1 MSRRSVR
8 DPAWGQAGGVDADE
22 LGADE
27 PIETERD
34 TEPSGPPRRR
44 GAAPQRLP
52 PRSSGFSRALR
63 RWRGSTE
70 PGEEEDEEP
79 ETSPTRPPRRPVF
92 FRARDSLYFEPL
104 VALMIIVLVLVSL
117 WAYTQNWP
125 PVYVVESNSMQHGA
139 NDQVGLINTG
149 DLVLAQKIAPDQ
161 IVTYFEGLQSGYTTY
176 GEYGDVILYHP
187 YGVTTP
193 APLIHRAILYLVWSP
208 DGSYAAPSLA
218 SLPCSAASHPYYRA
232 WFTPNGCGTTGL
244 TGNLT
249 LYNVGWRS
257 LNVSIDFSVLGGH
270 SGFLTM
276 GDNNPVPDQPVL
288 SPLVEDSWIV
298 GVARGMIPWFG
309 AAKLL
314 LEGQASEVPPQSWQ
328 FMGLSLIGFV
338 LAAMGIHYV
347 LRAEGIEDERRK
359 EEDEAR
365 EAEARAR
372 ERARAE
378 EPEEEGSE
386 GGLRGWR
393 ARRHPAREADEE
405 YAAREG
411 RLASGRAAPISVA
424 RGSGSAVLTRSRL
437 RKVRAR
443 RGRPRPAVRRAPLP
457 PRHPHLRR
465 RRDDSDAEL

>member
-1 MSRRSVR
+1 
-8 DPAWGQAGGVDADE
+8 
-22 LGADE
+22 
-27 PIETERD
+27 
-34 TEPSGPPRRR
+34 
-44 GAAPQRLP
+44 
-52 PRSSGFSRALR
+52 
-63 RWRGSTE
+63 
-70 PGEEEDEEP
+70 
-79 ETSPTRPPRRPVF
+79 
-92 FRARDSLYFEPL
+92 
-104 VALMIIVLVLVSL
+104 
-117 WAYTQNWP
+117 
-125 PVYVVESNSMQHGA
+125 MQHGA

-149 DLVLAQKIAPDQ
+149 DLVLAQKIAPNQ
-161 IVTYFEGLQSGYTTY
+161 IITYFTGLQSGYTTY

-193 APLIHRAILYLVWSP
+193 APLIHRAILYLVWTP
-208 DGSYAAPSLA
+208 DGSYDAPALA
-218 SLPCSAASHPYYRA
+218 SLPCSATNHPYYRA
-232 WFTPNGCGTTGL
+232 WFSPNGCGTSGL

-276 GDNNPVPDQPVL
+276 GDDNPVPDQPVL
-288 SPLVEDSWIV
+288 SSLVEDSWIV

-309 AAKLL
+309 AGKLL

-365 EAEARAR
+365 EAEARTR

-378 EPEEEGSE
+378 PAEEAPSE
-386 GGLRGWR
+386 GGLHGWR
-393 ARRHPAREADEE
+393 ARRQAARDAQER
-405 YAAREG
+405 YAAKAGPAALG
-411 RLASGRAAPISVA
+411 RGPPFPGA
-424 RGSGSAVLTRSRL
+424 RGSGSPVLTRSRL

-457 PRHPHLRR
+457 PRHPRVRR
-465 RRDDSDAEL
+465 RRDESDADL